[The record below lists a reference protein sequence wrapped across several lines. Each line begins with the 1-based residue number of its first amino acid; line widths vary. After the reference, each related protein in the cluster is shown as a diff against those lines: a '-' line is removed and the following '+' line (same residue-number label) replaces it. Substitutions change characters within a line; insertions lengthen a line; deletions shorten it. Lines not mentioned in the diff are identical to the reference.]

1 MKGNKMLKHKLL
13 LSIFWITFSLLWVL
27 PTSAET
33 IVDTSWVRIYNG
45 PGNSGDFAYD
55 VAVDDSGCVY
65 VTGTSYGGITTAN
78 DYVTIKYYP
87 DGDTA
92 WLRRYNGPGSAGDE
106 ASGIAADASGNVYVT
121 GVSWGGGTGRDVATI
136 KYLPNGDTDWIRR
149 YSGVDGYDDGGYAIT
164 TDSHGNVY
172 VTGYSFISSSD
183 SDFLTVKYN
192 PEGDTVWVRTYGGAA
207 NMWDEAYSIVV
218 DDSGNVYVNGDS
230 WGSATLQDYAT
241 VKYDSDGN
249 QLWAKRYD
257 GPGGGEDHAHS
268 LTVDGYGNVYVTG
281 SSDGGSENDDYAT
294 IKYNASGDTIWVR
307 RYNGPGNGEDH
318 AYAIALDKSDNVYVT
333 GMSPGSGSASDY
345 ATIKYFTNG
354 DTAWVRR
361 YNGPGNAT
369 DKATEIVVDDS
380 GSVYVAGRSYDPGSS
395 YDVTTIKYDSDGEEC
410 WIKRYDGSGNQYDYP
425 HDMILDGDGGIYMA
439 GESVGSGTAEDFLAI
454 KYLQAL
460 RGDANGDGIIDP
472 SDIVYLINYFFRNG
486 PAPTPPLAGDA
497 NSDGLVDPADVVYLI
512 NYLFRNGSPPG
523 ESRR

>member
-1 MKGNKMLKHKLL
+1 
-13 LSIFWITFSLLWVL
+13 
-27 PTSAET
+27 
-33 IVDTSWVRIYNG
+33 
-45 PGNSGDFAYD
+45 
-55 VAVDDSGCVY
+55 
-65 VTGTSYGGITTAN
+65 
-78 DYVTIKYYP
+78 
-87 DGDTA
+87 
-92 WLRRYNGPGSAGDE
+92 
-106 ASGIAADASGNVYVT
+106 
-121 GVSWGGGTGRDVATI
+121 
-136 KYLPNGDTDWIRR
+136 
-149 YSGVDGYDDGGYAIT
+149 
-164 TDSHGNVY
+164 
-172 VTGYSFISSSD
+172 
-183 SDFLTVKYN
+183 
-192 PEGDTVWVRTYGGAA
+192 
-207 NMWDEAYSIVV
+207 
-218 DDSGNVYVNGDS
+218 
-230 WGSATLQDYAT
+230 
-241 VKYDSDGN
+241 
-249 QLWAKRYD
+249 
-257 GPGGGEDHAHS
+257 
-268 LTVDGYGNVYVTG
+268 VDGYGNVYVTG